1 MIALNEILKY
11 YSATEVNHIRHI
23 LKEYLQYRILSI
35 VFSSKYG
42 DRLIFMGGTCI
53 RIVHGSD
60 RFSEDIDLDNFNLT
74 EKDFSD
80 LMDIVKL
87 ELEKEGVGVEI
98 RNTFKAVYHC
108 YIKFP
113 QILFDN
119 KLSPL
124 KDEKILIQVDSFKLK
139 KKPETALRIISKFDV
154 FAEIKVYPIQI
165 ALAQKIHALVERK
178 RFKGRDIYD
187 VVYLYSLA
195 TPDWNYLKKHLGIG
209 NQKELKGK
217 LLNLFSKKELQ
228 NLARDVE
235 PFLINANKIIQVEK
249 FNEWVESNL

>member
-11 YSATEVNHIRHI
+11 YSATEVRHVRHI
-23 LKEYLQYRILSI
+23 LKEYLQYRILNI

-53 RIVHGSD
+53 RIVHGND
-60 RFSEDIDLDNFNLT
+60 RFSEDIDLDNFDLT
-74 EKDFSD
+74 EENFSD
-80 LMDIVKL
+80 LMNIVKL
-87 ELEKEGVGVEI
+87 ELEKEGISVEI

-124 KDEKILIQVDSFKLK
+124 KDEKILIQIDSFKLK
-139 KKPETALRIISKFDV
+139 KKPGTVLKIISKFDV
-154 FAEIKVYPIQI
+154 FAEIKVYPMEI

-187 VVYLYSLA
+187 IVYLYSL
-195 TPDWNYLKKHLGIG
+195 TQPDWNYLKKYLNIG
-209 NQKELKGK
+209 NQKELKEK
-217 LLNLFSKKELQ
+217 LLNLFTKKELQ
-228 NLARDVE
+228 SLAKDVE
-235 PFLINANKIIQVEK
+235 PFLINARKVIQIEK
-249 FNEWVESNL
+249 FNEWVESRL